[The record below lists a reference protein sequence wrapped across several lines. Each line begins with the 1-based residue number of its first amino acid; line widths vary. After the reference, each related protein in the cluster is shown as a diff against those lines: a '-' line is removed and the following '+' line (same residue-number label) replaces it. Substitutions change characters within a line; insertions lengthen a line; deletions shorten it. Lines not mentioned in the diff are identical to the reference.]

1 MLDHGPDRCR
11 RLERSADAGVGRD
24 LVAEPFVET
33 TDRPANAG
41 HKVGNIGLTVDPRLN
56 DREFFVG
63 EPRDEI
69 IRPTE
74 LRSLTATAFNNSSPM
89 LWPSESLMPLNS
101 STST

>member
-69 IRPTE
+69 VRPTE
-74 LRSLTATAFNNSSPM
+74 LPRV
-89 LWPSESLMPLNS
+89 
-101 STST
+101 STSPANGLHLRVYF